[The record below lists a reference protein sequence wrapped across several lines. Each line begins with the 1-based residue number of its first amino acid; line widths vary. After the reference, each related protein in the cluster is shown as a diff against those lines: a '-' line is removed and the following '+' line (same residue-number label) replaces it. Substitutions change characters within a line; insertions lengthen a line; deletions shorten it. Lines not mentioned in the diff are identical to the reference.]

1 MINLVWTFF
10 IEVFGKQALVNFFKR
25 NKTIAFLCFTN
36 TFLLILFLYM
46 LEQAKLHEHAVV
58 ILSNKLDVA
67 GIALE
72 NYETLRM
79 NLKNC
84 QGDVENQQEAVRRLG
99 TAYNLCLQNSG
110 KQPPRPPR
118 PRGRD
123 PAVINRHPTPD
134 ETLRRK
140 LDAVR

>member
-1 MINLVWTFF
+1 MITLIWTFF

-25 NKTIAFLCFTN
+25 NKTIAFLFFTN

-58 ILSNKLDVA
+58 ILSNKLDVT
-67 GIALE
+67 GVALE

-84 QGDVENQQEAVRRLG
+84 QGDVENQHEAVRRLG
-99 TAYNLCLQNSG
+99 AAHNLCLQGNG
-110 KQPPRPPR
+110 RHPQPRPR
-118 PRGRD
+118 PRGRE
-123 PAVINRHPTPD
+123 PVVANRHPTPD

-140 LDAVR
+140 LDALR

>member
-1 MINLVWTFF
+1 MINLIWTFF

-36 TFLLILFLYM
+36 TTLLVMFLYM
-46 LEQAKLHEHAVV
+46 LEQAKLHERNAVAV
-58 ILSNKLDVA
+58 ANRLDVA
-67 GIALE
+67 GVALE
-72 NYETLRM
+72 NYETVRM

-84 QGDVENQQEAVRRLG
+84 QADVENQHEAVRRLG
-99 TAYNLCLQNSG
+99 AAYSLCLENSG

-123 PAVINRHPTPD
+123 PAVINRHPTHD